1 MSVLAPLYFLG
12 ALAIGLPIL
21 FHMIRRQPRGQ
32 VQFSSLMFLQPTPPR
47 LTRRSRLDNWL
58 LLLMRALALILLALA
73 FARPFLRS
81 TTMSDLQSPARR
93 MVLVID
99 SSASMQRTG
108 LWQQALDQANDVI
121 DDISVGDQLAI
132 VTFDDQPKTLLSFD
146 ESARLAPEQLQA
158 AARSSLADAKPTWRS
173 TNLGRAISFAADLA
187 VTYEADDDV
196 NLEND
201 TEGKTS
207 TLAGP
212 ANMVLISDMQKGA
225 KIESLQAYA
234 WPDQLQ
240 VEIRHV
246 KPPSPT
252 NAFAKVL
259 SGRDESADEESGDK
273 DRVRVRIENSADAD
287 SSQFR
292 VAWSTSKGNEISQ
305 LPVQV
310 PPGESRVMRMPLP
323 QPDVTS
329 LVLHDDDHEFD
340 NRSYLV
346 SPQPRA
352 QTLIYLGT
360 APDQTPGV
368 DQQRE
373 SLLHYLRLVP
383 LSDLRREVTV
393 QAINPSDFRELP
405 DAENTPLIVVGE
417 LIESDVAER
426 LKQYLEKGGQVLFV
440 LATPQHAAIA
450 GGLKQIA
457 GAGELQIGEA
467 EIDDYVMLSR
477 IDFKHPIFATM
488 ADPKYNDFTKI
499 HFWSHRTLSG
509 IPDDWTVIANFDDG
523 EPALVEQRIG
533 KGTLW
538 VLAAG
543 WQPTASQLALS
554 TKFIPLVFNFFDAAS
569 TGRAATSD
577 YTVGGAFDLKP
588 SPTAK
593 IAGPANEQFKFVSS
607 DDSASIDRPGIY
619 HYNDGDQTRAFAVN
633 LDVAESRTDALPE
646 DALERFGINLG
657 KTLSVAQLQANQ
669 RQLRDIELEGRQ
681 KLWQWLIA
689 AALLL
694 LALETWLGGWLS
706 RRHSLTS
713 EGT

>member
-32 VQFSSLMFLQPTPPR
+32 VPFSSLMFLQPTPPR

-81 TTMSDLQSPARR
+81 TAMSDLQSPARR
-93 MVLVID
+93 LVLVID

-108 LWQQALDQANDVI
+108 LWQQAIDQANDVI
-121 DDISVGDQLAI
+121 DELAAGDQLAI
-132 VTFDDQPKTLLSFD
+132 ITFDDRPKTLLSFD
-146 ESARLAPEQLQA
+146 QSARLAPEQLQA

-187 VTYEADDDV
+187 VTYEADDNV
-196 NLEND
+196 NLED
-201 TEGKTS
+201 GSDSKTS
-207 TLAGP
+207 TVTGP
-212 ANMVLISDMQKGA
+212 ANMIVISDMQRGA
-225 KIESLQAYA
+225 RIESLQAYA

-240 VEIRHV
+240 LEVRQI
-246 KPPSPT
+246 KPQSPT

-259 SGRDESADEESGDK
+259 TGRDESVDEQSDQK
-273 DRVRVRIENSADAD
+273 DRIRVRVENSADAD
-287 SSQFR
+287 RSQFR
-292 VAWSTSKGNEISQ
+292 LAWSTNTGNEVSP

-346 SPQPRA
+346 SPQPRV
-352 QTLIYLGT
+352 QSLIYLGQLP
-360 APDQTPGV
+360 AEDIAA
-368 DQQRE
+368 QRE
-373 SLLHYLRLVP
+373 SLLHYLSLVP
-383 LSDLRREVTV
+383 LSNPRREVTV
-393 QAINPSDFRELP
+393 QAITPSDFGEVP
-405 DAENTPLIVVGE
+405 TADDTPLVVVGE
-417 LIESDVAER
+417 VIESDVAER
-426 LKQYLEKGGQVLFV
+426 LKQYLEQGGQVLFV

-450 GGLKQIA
+450 DGLKQIT
-457 GAGELQIGEA
+457 GAEELQIGEA
-467 EIDDYVMLSR
+467 EIEDYVMLSG
-477 IDFKHPIFATM
+477 IDFKHPLFATM

-509 IPDDWTVIANFDDG
+509 IPDDWTVVANFDDAQ
-523 EPALVEQRIG
+523 PALVEQRIG
-533 KGTLW
+533 QGTIRI
-538 VLAAG
+538 LAAG

-554 TKFIPLVFNFFDAAS
+554 TKFIPLVFNFFAAG
-569 TGRAATSD
+569 TGKEAGRD
-577 YTVGGAFDLKP
+577 YVVGGAFDLKP

-593 IAGPANEQFKFVSS
+593 IAGPGNEQFRFASS
-607 DDSASIDRPGIY
+607 DDIAAIDRPGIY

-646 DALERFGINLG
+646 DALERFGISLG
-657 KTLSVAQLQANQ
+657 KTLSVAELQANQ
-669 RQLRDIELEGRQ
+669 RQLRDVELEGRQ

-694 LALETWLGGWLS
+694 LALETWLGGRLS
-706 RRHSLTS
+706 RRQMSTS
-713 EGT
+713 EST